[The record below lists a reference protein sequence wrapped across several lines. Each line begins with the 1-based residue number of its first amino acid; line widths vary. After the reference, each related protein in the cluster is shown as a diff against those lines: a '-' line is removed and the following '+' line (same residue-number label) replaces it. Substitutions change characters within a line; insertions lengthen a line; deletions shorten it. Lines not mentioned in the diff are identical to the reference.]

1 MMSPSPPKEKSV
13 RVSLI
18 IVPLALAAA
27 FLIGRA
33 TSPNADS
40 TDAISHGYTVQVGDV
55 VRVPAAAT
63 RCLINSE
70 AGAARLQCSHSPSAR
85 YEVVFYRNNLF
96 VYRNGHPD
104 QPVFSAQGK
113 P

>member
-1 MMSPSPPKEKSV
+1 M
-13 RVSLI
+13 RVPLI

-33 TSPNADS
+33 TSSDADS
-40 TDAISHGYTVQVGDV
+40 ADAISHDYTGQVGDV

-70 AGAARLQCSHSPSAR
+70 AGAARVQCSHTPNAR
-85 YEVVFYRNNLF
+85 YEVVFYRENLF
-96 VYRNGHPD
+96 VYRNGRPD
-104 QPVFSAQGK
+104 QPVFSAQGR